1 MREKGEHVAMVTY
14 HGGGEAVA
22 VGGND
27 SALAACKQLTTVRHP
42 GAASHL
48 MRNRR
53 DRDENTKTVEEDGTE
68 YSAEG
73 AVDFYI

>member
-1 MREKGEHVAMVTY
+1 MREKGERVAVVTY

-27 SALAACKQLTTVRHP
+27 SALAASKQLTTVRHP

-48 MRNRR
+48 MRSRP
-53 DRDENTKTVEEDGTE
+53 DEKTKIVEEDDASLIQHRMTGNH
-68 YSAEG
+68 
-73 AVDFYI
+73 